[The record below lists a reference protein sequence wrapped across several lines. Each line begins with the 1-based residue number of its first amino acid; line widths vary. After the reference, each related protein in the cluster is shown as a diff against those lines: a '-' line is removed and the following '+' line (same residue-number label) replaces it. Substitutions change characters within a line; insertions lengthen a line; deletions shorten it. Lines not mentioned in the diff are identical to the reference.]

1 MRHFAFGLVAALWG
15 TTALAQATPEG
26 AADLTALLQTYL
38 GSAPGVVTVAPEGE
52 VYGVKL
58 DFAPLLAKL
67 PDAGAEAS
75 ITPIEFKLTDN
86 DDGTWEMTQDQS
98 FDLQIK
104 VPGQMEMSL
113 HIANVTGEGTFDAGL
128 QTFST
133 SSTSFT
139 DLAMVQ
145 KTTDPTMGDN
155 TVNYTIASGS
165 YESTAEEGADGG
177 VDTTMTYAVEG
188 VAETFSLPPMGEGAP
203 PSEITL
209 RAESY
214 TGNGG
219 AEGLRPDAMYKL
231 LAFFVAN
238 PSEAAI
244 AAQQGE
250 LKTILTDGLP
260 LFAHLVSTSTATA
273 ITVETP
279 MGPAALAS
287 AEITVEANGIV
298 EEGLFRE
305 AFVLKGLELPA
316 GLVPDWAVP
325 LVPSDLSLDFKVT
338 RFNLL
343 APAQLLLSALDLTKD
358 PQLPPEVEGQLLGAL
373 LPEGVVDVTLA
384 PGGATAPVYTLGY
397 EATIT
402 AGPMTPMPTG
412 TAKLS
417 LTGMAE
423 INAALAAAPEE
434 VKMQAGPMLAM
445 AEGMAKPGENGAL
458 VWEVEMTAEGAL
470 LVNGTNMMGGQ

>member
-26 AADLTALLQTYL
+26 AAELTSLFQTYL
-38 GSAPGVVTVAPEGE
+38 GATPGVVTVAPEGE

-75 ITPIEFKLTDN
+75 ITPITFTLSDN
-86 DDGTWEMTQDQS
+86 GDDTWDMEQDQA
-98 FDLQIK
+98 FDLQVK
-104 VPGQMEMSL
+104 VPGQMDLSV
-113 HIANVTGEGTFDAGL
+113 HIANLSGEGTFDEAIGAF
-128 QTFST
+128 TT

-139 DLAMVQ
+139 DLVMNQ
-145 KTTDPTMGDN
+145 KTTDPVMGEN

-165 YESTAEEGADGG
+165 YESTSEAGAAGG
-177 VDTTMTYAVEG
+177 IDTASTYAMEG
-188 VAETFSLPPMGEGAP
+188 LTEVFSMPPMGEGAP
-203 PSEITL
+203 PTEITL

-214 TGNGG
+214 TGTGT
-219 AEGLRPDAMYKL
+219 AEGMRPDAIYKL

-260 LFAHLVSTSTATA
+260 LFDHLISTSTATA
-273 ITVETP
+273 ISVETP
-279 MGPAALAS
+279 MGPAALSS
-287 AEITVEANGIV
+287 AAITVEANGVV
-298 EEGLFRE
+298 EAGLFRE
-305 AFVLKGLELPA
+305 AFDLKGLELPA
-316 GLVPDWAVP
+316 GLVPEWAVP
-325 LVPSDLSLDFKVT
+325 LVPSDLSLDIKAT

-343 APAQLLLSALDLTKD
+343 APAKLILSALDLTKE
-358 PQLPPEVEGQLLGAL
+358 PSLPPETEAQLLGAL

-384 PGGATAPVYTLGY
+384 PGGAKAPVYALTY
-397 EATIT
+397 EAAMS
-402 AGPMTPMPTG
+402 AGPMMPMPVG
-412 TAKLS
+412 TAKLT

-423 INAALAAAPEE
+423 INAALAAAPED
-434 VKMQAGPMLAM
+434 VAMQAGPMLAM
-445 AEGMAKPGENGAL
+445 AEGMAKPGDNGAL

-470 LVNGTNMMGGQ
+470 MVNGTNMMGAQ